1 MCPVC
6 QSPMKH
12 KDWRRR
18 HIRKEGGEKY
28 WGKIRRLYCEK
39 CHRLHNE
46 LPSCLSPYKHYDV
59 EVIEGVVDD
68 VTASDIANTEDH
80 PCEKTMERWKAW
92 VEHNRPFIEGYIRS
106 VGYRILGFGEAFL
119 KACGS
124 VLDWMRGT
132 YHDNE
137 RHWLTMVN
145 QIVYNTGSSLEPWP
159 PFWSSSAP

>member
-1 MCPVC
+1 M
-6 QSPMKH
+6 
-12 KDWRRR
+12 
-18 HIRKEGGEKY
+18 
-28 WGKIRRLYCEK
+28 
-39 CHRLHNE
+39 
-46 LPSCLSPYKHYDV
+46 
-59 EVIEGVVDD
+59 DD